1 MIKGLLFDLDGVLVD
16 TAKYHYIAWKDIAEE
31 LGIDFTEKDNERLKG
46 VSRMDSFNIILEIG
60 DKEMNEEE
68 KLHYT
73 TKKNDVYLSYIN
85 KLEKEELFPEV
96 EKFLIDA
103 RDKGYKIALGSAS
116 KNSSIIIERLGIT
129 KYFDAIIDGN
139 SVSKTK
145 PDPEVF
151 IKGAEALGLANEE
164 CVVFEDSF
172 SGIEAA
178 HNADMLAIGVGSEE
192 NLPEADIL
200 IDDFIGVR
208 IADLLKRLEDKTSK
222 KLV

>member
-16 TAKYHYIAWKDIAEE
+16 TAKYHYVAWKDIAEE

-60 DKEMNEEE
+60 GKEMSEEE

-96 EKFLIDA
+96 EEFLIDA

-116 KNSSIIIERLGIT
+116 KNSSIILERLGIT

-151 IKGAEALGLANEE
+151 IKGAEALGLANKE

-178 HNADMLAIGVGSEE
+178 HNADMLAIGVGTEE

-208 IADLLKRLEDKTSK
+208 IADLLKRLEDKTAK

>member
-16 TAKYHYIAWKDIAEE
+16 TAKYHYVAWKDIAEE
-31 LGIDFTEKDNERLKG
+31 LEIDFTERDNERLKG

-60 DKEMNEEE
+60 GKEMSEEE

-73 TKKNDVYLSYIN
+73 TKKNYVYLSYIN

-96 EKFLIDA
+96 EEFLIDA

-116 KNSSIIIERLGIT
+116 KNSSIILERLGIT

-151 IKGAEALGLANEE
+151 IKGAEALGLANKE

-178 HNADMLAIGVGSEE
+178 HNADMLAIGVGTEE

-208 IADLLKRLEDKTSK
+208 IADLLKRLEDKTAK